1 MFLGSRH
8 GAAAAAMIAAA
19 LLGAIPAARAQEA
32 APAAKDAAAPAEAA
46 QTEAVAPPVK
56 QMKLTEAQIKGF
68 VESQKDI
75 SALSDRIQAAGDNP
89 DDALKKELDEVGKK
103 HGFANFAELDDVAAN
118 ISIVMA
124 GLDPQTGE
132 FNDPLEALK
141 KELAD
146 IEADAS
152 IPEDEK
158 KQLVKELNDAI
169 KSTPPLENKENI
181 DVVKAHREEIEKALQ

>member
-1 MFLGSRH
+1 MVLGSRH
-8 GAAAAAMIAAA
+8 GAALTAMIFAA
-19 LLGAIPAARAQEA
+19 LAGSAPPARAQEP
-32 APAAKDAAAPAEAA
+32 APAAKETAAPGEAA
-46 QTEAVAPPVK
+46 QTEAAAPPVK

-68 VESQKDI
+68 IESQKDI
-75 SALSDRIQAAGDNP
+75 SAISDKIQAAGDEP
-89 DDALKKELDEVGKK
+89 GDDLKKELDDIGKK

-141 KELAD
+141 KELKD
-146 IEADAS
+146 IEGDAS

-158 KQLVKELNDAI
+158 KQLLKELNDAI
-169 KSTPPLENKENI
+169 TATPPLENRDNI
-181 DVVKAHREEIEKALQ
+181 ALVKAHRDAIEKALQ

>member
-1 MFLGSRH
+1 MFLRSRH
-8 GAAAAAMIAAA
+8 GAAVAAMVFAAFMGGGAAA
-19 LLGAIPAARAQEA
+19 LAEEP
-32 APAAKDAAAPAEAA
+32 APAAKDAAAPAETAPAEAA
-46 QTEAVAPPVK
+46 APPVR
-56 QMKLTEAQIKGF
+56 QMKLTEAQVKGF

-75 SALSDRIQAAGDNP
+75 SAISDKIQAAGDEP
-89 DDALKKELDEVGKK
+89 GEALKKELDEIGKK

-124 GLDPQTGE
+124 GLDPQTGA

-146 IEADAS
+146 IQGDAS

-169 KSTPPLENKENI
+169 KTTPPLENKENI
-181 DVVKAHREEIEKALQ
+181 EVVKAHREEIEKALQ